1 VTSPPG
7 SSRLLGIDLARFVAL
22 AGMVLVHAQS
32 DLVLPPL
39 EAAAGGTE
47 VRLPAAPAL
56 LELVQAVATNRARL
70 LFLLLAGIGVA
81 LLSRRG
87 PRTATLLRRAAFLF
101 VLGVLL
107 LALGWSD
114 LVLLFYGVVFLL
126 APVLLRLQTPALL
139 AVAALSALPAVVGTA
154 LDPARE
160 ADFTGVLLV
169 VGEAVPCFCIG
180 LAVGRADLRD
190 RGVVRRLAAAG
201 AVLAAPGLLLLAVR
215 GGLDLTD
222 VDGARE
228 LAAATTSTIGL
239 CLLIL
244 AACLRLCAGRPP
256 RALRL
261 LAGAGGMPLT
271 AYVGHALLFPL
282 LAGRAQLDLVRATAV
297 AVTYLVV
304 VVLGAHAWRRRY
316 GSGPVEAVL
325 RRLTGS

>member
-1 VTSPPG
+1 VTFPP
-7 SSRLLGIDLARFVAL
+7 SSARLLGIDLARFVAL

-32 DLVLPPL
+32 DLVLAPL
-39 EAAAGGTE
+39 EAAAGGAE
-47 VRLPAAPAL
+47 VRPPAGPAL

-81 LLSRRG
+81 LLVRRG
-87 PRTATLLRRAAFLF
+87 PRTATLLRRAAFFF
-101 VLGVLL
+101 VLGALL

-114 LVLLFYGVVFLL
+114 LVLLFYAVLFLL

-139 AVAALSALPAVVGTA
+139 GVAALCALPAVVGTA
-154 LDPARE
+154 LDPARD
-160 ADFTGVLLV
+160 ADLTGVLLV
-169 VGEAVPCFCIG
+169 LGEAVPCFCIG
-180 LAVGRADLRD
+180 LAVGRADLGD
-190 RGVVRRLAAAG
+190 RRAVRRLAAVG
-201 AVLAAPGLLLLAVR
+201 AASAAPGLLLLAVQ

-239 CLLIL
+239 CLIIV
-244 AACLRLCAGRPP
+244 AACLGLCAGTPSP
-256 RALRL
+256 ALRL

-271 AYVGHALLFPL
+271 AYVGHALLFPT
-282 LAGRAQLDLVRATAV
+282 LAGRAQLDLGSATAV

-304 VVLGAHAWRRRY
+304 VILGAHVWRQRY